1 MSSAPV
7 ALLDNLPAVE
17 AALTPVQLARI
28 AQVTNASLVNMFF
41 QKVKKDMTSPSYLFH
56 RVILSTAASLILAVV
71 RQALKWELGK
81 GIPT

>member
-1 MSSAPV
+1 MSSAPA

-41 QKVKKDMTSPSYLFH
+41 QKVKKDMTSPS
-56 RVILSTAASLILAVV
+56 
-71 RQALKWELGK
+71 
-81 GIPT
+81 